1 MWQSWDTDQ
10 IFWQSCVFYVVGT
23 PFLVSQRGVPLL
35 SNETKEKKRK
45 ENTFFDWLRNIWLA
59 LRIGKL
65 IEEVMGKK
73 GSVLGRKKQ
82 LTCQE
87 FSGPGTVRVR
97 LTSGCFSPAQCQCVQ
112 KAPAMPPSLRLLT
125 VIFAPFLH
133 LFLK

>member
-1 MWQSWDTDQ
+1 MLLGLRALFSE
-10 IFWQSCVFYVVGT
+10 G

-35 SNETKEKKRK
+35 SNETK

-65 IEEVMGKK
+65 IEEAMGKRGSVRGRKK

-87 FSGPGTVRVR
+87 FSGPGTIRVR
-97 LTSGCFSPAQCQCVQ
+97 LTYGCFSPAQCQCVQ